1 MPRLIALY
9 SPAPRSG
16 KTTLAEALVEQGF
29 VRIPFAAPLKS
40 ALHAILL
47 SAGASP
53 PTASALLNGP
63 AKDQPTPFLA
73 GRSPRHALQTLGTEW
88 GRDLISPDFW
98 LSTWRTQVL
107 SQLTRGIS
115 VVTDDLRFPNEANT
129 VLDLDGT
136 TIRID
141 RPTLDVADATTHPSE
156 GNLSDWHFD
165 LHLTNNHD
173 APDRWASHG
182 TTSIRALTSYRRA
195 DSLACGH
202 EPYDLN

>member
-9 SPAPRSG
+9 SPMPRSG

-63 AKDQPTPFLA
+63 AKDQPTPYFA

-107 SQLTRGIS
+107 AQLTRGIS

-136 TIRID
+136 TIHID
-141 RPTLDVADATTHPSE
+141 RPAIQPAPPHPSE
-156 GNLSDWHFD
+156 GNLSHWHFD
-165 LHLTNNHD
+165 LRLTNNHD
-173 APDRWASHG
+173 TPSRWASHG
-182 TTSIRALTSYRRA
+182 TTSIRALTSTRLA